1 MADHGMGLDVAARTD
16 IGLKRKRNEDHL
28 GFRIPEPGSPQHDQ
42 GALFVVADGMG
53 GMGGGDV
60 ASQTAVAEIF
70 QRYYADPSLDALS
83 ALRQALEY
91 ANTAVRA
98 QAERVRLPRIG
109 STAAGL
115 ALLKHTDLSAKEIAV
130 EALRIAADLCV
141 FTNDN
146 ISLVELTGQ
155 A

>member
-1 MADHGMGLDVAARTD
+1 M
-16 IGLKRKRNEDHL
+16 
-28 GFRIPEPGSPQHDQ
+28 
-42 GALFVVADGMG
+42 
-53 GMGGGDV
+53 
-60 ASQTAVAEIF
+60 
-70 QRYYADPSLDALS
+70 
-83 ALRQALEY
+83 
-91 ANTAVRA
+91 
-98 QAERVRLPRIG
+98 
-109 STAAGL
+109 AAGL